1 MQNTVNVLY
10 YSNYSPSSTALFN
23 MIKEN
28 NVNIADLFYIKLIN
42 VDCSTI
48 RLKLL
53 KTKKIKMDKVPCL
66 LCVDNMGNI
75 KQYHDKELFDLF
87 RTIIKEEQDKIQ
99 EKELCS
105 ALDAEVKSITD
116 DFQKCA
122 QQSSSL
128 INTISEYESYI
139 TDMNS
144 KYQLLEEELNN
155 TKLEMDALKEEN
167 IERAANF
174 KKKVQFTNQD
184 DALAENESKINT
196 DELSELNPMGGSI
209 RTDSLN
215 YDNKVDFGEVQ
226 EVNRD
231 VSHKLEPNNIMQ
243 QAEQM
248 QKDRDE

>member
-10 YSNYSPSSTALFN
+10 YSNYSPSSNALFA
-23 MIKEN
+23 MIKDN
-28 NVNIADLFYIKLIN
+28 NINIADLLYVKLIN
-42 VDCSTI
+42 IDCSTI

-66 LCVDNMGNI
+66 LSVDNMGNI
-75 KQYHDKELFDLF
+75 KQYYDKELFDLF
-87 RTIIKEEQDKIQ
+87 RTIIKNEQDKIQ
-99 EKELCS
+99 EKEIYISLNE
-105 ALDAEVKSITD
+105 EVKTITD

-122 QQSSSL
+122 EQSSSL
-128 INTISEYESYI
+128 INTVSEYENYI
-139 TDMNS
+139 ADINS
-144 KYQLLEEELNN
+144 KYQVLEEELNN
-155 TKLEMDALKEEN
+155 TKLEMEALKEEN

-174 KKKVQFTNQD
+174 KKKVQFTNQG
-184 DALAENESKINT
+184 DAPAENESKINT
-196 DELSELNPMGGSI
+196 EDLSELNPIGGSI

-215 YDNKVDFGEVQ
+215 YDNKVDFGEIQ

-243 QAEQM
+243 QAEKM